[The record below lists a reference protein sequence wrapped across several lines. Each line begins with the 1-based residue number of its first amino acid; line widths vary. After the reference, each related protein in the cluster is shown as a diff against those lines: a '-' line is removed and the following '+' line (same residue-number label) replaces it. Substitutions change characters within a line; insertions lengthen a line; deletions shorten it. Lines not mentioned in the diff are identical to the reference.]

1 MAIRLRRTAGD
12 SHPPWGR
19 GWSNRASS
27 KCAWSA
33 FTMRYTLVRE
43 QNRNVAIS
51 VGVRPAAHN
60 SRTCTASKEPYRAC
74 RNSASIHSCS
84 GGGISSMVEPRTV
97 RPPRYLGG
105 VATLAIPK
113 RPSLCQSHASW
124 FRNEL
129 PLVPNHLGSGILSYA
144 LSPTWTVELAGQYTG
159 AQFLLGDES
168 NRRHKLAPYGIV
180 NLGVRY
186 E

>member
-1 MAIRLRRTAGD
+1 MRT
-12 SHPPWGR
+12 
-19 GWSNRASS
+19 
-27 KCAWSA
+27 
-33 FTMRYTLVRE
+33 TLVRP
-43 QNRNVAIS
+43 QHRNLENTT
-51 VGVRPAAHN
+51 GVRPAAHN

-124 FRNEL
+124 FSIDEAILKLEEFHNCGGFLRPLWEMGNIVLDAGMEL
-129 PLVPNHLGSGILSYA
+129 IH
-144 LSPTWTVELAGQYTG
+144 
-159 AQFLLGDES
+159 
-168 NRRHKLAPYGIV
+168 H
-180 NLGVRY
+180 
-186 E
+186 

>member
-19 GWSNRASS
+19 GWSNRASR

-60 SRTCTASKEPYRAC
+60 SRTCTASKEPYRAR
-74 RNSASIHSCS
+74 RNSATIHSCS
-84 GGGISSMVEPRTV
+84 GGGISSMVEPGTV
-97 RPPRYLGG
+97 IPPRYLECG
-105 VATLAIPK
+105 ATLEIPK
-113 RPSLCQSHASW
+113 RSSLCQSHASW
-124 FRNEL
+124 FREEHRRDWDYGL
-129 PLVPNHLGSGILSYA
+129 LFDRGIQETQRA
-144 LSPTWTVELAGQYTG
+144 A
-159 AQFLLGDES
+159 
-168 NRRHKLAPYGIV
+168 R
-180 NLGVRY
+180 
-186 E
+186 

>member
-33 FTMRYTLVRE
+33 FTMRYTLERE

-84 GGGISSMVEPRTV
+84 GGGISSMGEPRTV

-124 FRNEL
+124 FRAKSLELRVVMSLARLWQQQGKKNEARQML
-129 PLVPNHLGSGILSYA
+129 AEIYGWFTEGFDTADLKEAKALLEELS
-144 LSPTWTVELAGQYTG
+144 
-159 AQFLLGDES
+159 
-168 NRRHKLAPYGIV
+168 
-180 NLGVRY
+180 
-186 E
+186 

>member
-1 MAIRLRRTAGD
+1 
-12 SHPPWGR
+12 
-19 GWSNRASS
+19 
-27 KCAWSA
+27 
-33 FTMRYTLVRE
+33 MRYTLVRE

-105 VATLAIPK
+105 VATLEIPK

-124 FRNEL
+124 FSGKTTAEVVRNPPPASAEGGHNGRQIFRG
-129 PLVPNHLGSGILSYA
+129 VYRRRRLS
-144 LSPTWTVELAGQYTG
+144 SPTWT
-159 AQFLLGDES
+159 
-168 NRRHKLAPYGIV
+168 
-180 NLGVRY
+180 
-186 E
+186 